1 MKKISYLFVLLMM
14 VSSVAFAQKDQKTR
28 RTKKVD
34 PKVRVERMTERM
46 AKEYALTDKQK
57 EQLFEAN
64 RALVE
69 KMDQCQMNP
78 RKHKRGSGMQGKDS
92 IAVKK
97 QTCCK
102 AKRLTKEERMEKREE
117 MKKAHA
123 AYDAQLKS
131 IMTKDQY
138 EALIKKR
145 AERREE
151 NKKR

>member
-14 VSSVAFAQKDQKTR
+14 VGSVAFAQKDQKTPR
-28 RTKKVD
+28 AKKVD

-69 KMDQCQMNP
+69 KMDQYQVSSRM
-78 RKHKRGSGMQGKDS
+78 HKKGAGLQGKDS
-92 IAVKK
+92 IAAKK
-97 QTCCK
+97 QMCCK
-102 AKRLTKEERMEKREE
+102 AKRLSKEERMKRREE
-117 MKKAHA
+117 LKKVHE

-138 EALIKKR
+138 EALTKKQ

-151 NKKR
+151 NRKR